1 MRPFPVRLCVPALAA
16 WLLAATTAMAATL
29 FVAPTGNDGGPGT
42 AQAPLATLKA
52 ALQKIGPAGGGEIV
66 LLDGTWSD
74 RSRVSGTFQQP
85 VLIRAANPGQAIL
98 QDCFISG
105 AANIV
110 IEGVRFDGKDKKKA
124 ANVCQVS
131 GATYLTL
138 RNCDFTH
145 GVGGH
150 DNADPLKINQ
160 ASHHVL
166 VENCR
171 LWDGTDEE
179 LDILENGV
187 RDLVFRDNV
196 FYNDKVK
203 KHEASA
209 SVKWNAE
216 RVTFAGNVFANM
228 NPEASN
234 GGLRFGGSE
243 TMEKRPHDL
252 LALDN
257 VFIGNAGRCDFC
269 LCGATR
275 ALVAGNVFFGQKGR
289 GVIEATSNFP
299 DANLV
304 NDEFFI
310 VNNIIAHPTGG
321 LPTIYSKRNG
331 TVDKFTI
338 SNNLYFNGGQRVVAK
353 QRGEAFFDPA
363 GEAGAQ
369 VADPLFVGPL
379 AFDGVPK
386 LEWKDALQ
394 VRDTSPYLKVRV
406 PLDKLAL
413 PASLKDLA
421 RAYML
426 GEGDDEWYRRIRPAA
441 ANGKGKANGKAKK

>member
-1 MRPFPVRLCVPALAA
+1 MRLPVLRLCVPT
-16 WLLAATTAMAATL
+16 LLAWSLATGLATAATL
-29 FVAPTGNDGGPGT
+29 FVSPTGNDGAAGT
-42 AQAPLATLKA
+42 AAAPLATLKA
-52 ALQKIGPAGGGEIV
+52 ALQKIGPPGGGEIV
-66 LLDGTWSD
+66 LLDGIWSD

-85 VLIRAANPGQAIL
+85 VLIHAANPGQAVL
-98 QDCFISG
+98 QDCFING
-105 AANIV
+105 AANLV
-110 IEGVRFDGKDKKKA
+110 IEGVRFDGKDKKKV

-131 GATYLTL
+131 GGSYLTL

-150 DNADPLKINQ
+150 DNADPLKVNQ
-160 ASHHVL
+160 GSNHVL

-171 LWDGTDEE
+171 LFDGTDEE

-209 SVKWNAE
+209 SVKWNVE
-216 RVTFAGNVFANM
+216 RVVFAGNVFANM

-257 VFIGNAGRCDFC
+257 VFIGNDGRCDFC

-275 ALVAGNVFFGQKGR
+275 VLVAGNVFFGQKGR

-304 NDEFFI
+304 NDELFI

-321 LPTIYSKRNG
+321 LPTIYAKRNG
-331 TVDKFTI
+331 SVDKFTI
-338 SNNLYFNGGQRVVAK
+338 SNNLYFNGGKRVVAK
-353 QRGEAFFDPA
+353 QKGEAFFDPA
-363 GEAGAQ
+363 GELGAQ

-379 AFDGVPK
+379 AFEGTPQLD
-386 LEWKDALQ
+386 WKAALA

-406 PLDKLAL
+406 PLEQLEL
-413 PASLKDLA
+413 PASLRSFA

-426 GEGDDEWYRRIRPAA
+426 GEGDDEWYRRIRGPAA
-441 ANGKGKANGKAKK
+441 AAK